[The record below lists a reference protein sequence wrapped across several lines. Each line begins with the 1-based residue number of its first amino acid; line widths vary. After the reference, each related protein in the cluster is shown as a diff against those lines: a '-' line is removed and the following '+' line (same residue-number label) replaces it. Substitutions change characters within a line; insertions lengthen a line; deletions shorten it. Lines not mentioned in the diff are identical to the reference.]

1 MSTLSPRLGLKRPD
15 DTDPFLTA
23 DFVNNYNILDASP
36 GVFICTSSTRPAWG
50 SAQAGRVIFMT
61 DYKCFQYWDGTTWQN
76 ERAATGLY
84 AGGAIFNATL
94 SKNSTT
100 TYNIIT
106 LTTPRPATLM
116 ILMNATVSCD
126 SQHTQYF
133 SGRIVFDGG
142 DLLLGNYSDAIRFVG
157 DSSNPSADAQMTL
170 PMMAI
175 VNVSAGSHTVG
186 GKIIVGGYNTSLTL
200 RGIKSTAVLGVYA
213 SNQIL

>member
-23 DFVNNYNILDASP
+23 DFVANYNILDASP
-36 GVFICTSSTRPAWG
+36 GAFICTSSTRPSWG

-61 DYKCFQYWDGTTWQN
+61 DYKSFQWWDGTSWQN

-106 LTTPRPATLM
+106 LTTPRPVSLA
-116 ILMNATVSCD
+116 IFMNATVSCD

-142 DLLLGNYSDAIRFVG
+142 DILLGNYSDAIRFVG
-157 DSSNPSADAQMTL
+157 DSANPSADAQMTL
-170 PMMAI
+170 PMMAQ
-175 VNVSAGSHTVG
+175 VNLSAGSHTVG
-186 GKIIVGGYNTSLTL
+186 GKIIVGGYNTSVTL
-200 RGIKSTAVLGVYA
+200 RGIKSIAVLGIYA